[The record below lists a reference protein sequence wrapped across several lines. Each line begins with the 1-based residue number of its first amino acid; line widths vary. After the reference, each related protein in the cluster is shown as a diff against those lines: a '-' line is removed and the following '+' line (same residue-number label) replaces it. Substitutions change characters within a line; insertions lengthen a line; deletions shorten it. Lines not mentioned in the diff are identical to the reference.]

1 MPYKYSGTPYS
12 GVKYEPIVYRG
23 ESLTEYQERM
33 AKAAEEASE
42 SAEALQEGAS
52 SIKDLADKFKIDIS
66 PRTAEIMKDS
76 ALAGLV
82 GLGGIASAGLGALA
96 ASWSYNYSK
105 RFS

>member
-66 PRTAEIMKDS
+66 PRTAEIMKES